1 MSEVKLKLTK
11 INIAQNYERTIAW
24 YEFYSV
30 ESACSWFNQLTT
42 DWWLIYVAKS
52 ANHWIMKSVCFSS

>member
-11 INIAQNYERTIAW
+11 INIAQNHERTIAW

-30 ESACSWFNQLTT
+30 ESACSWFNQLTI
-42 DWWLIYVAKS
+42 DWWLIYVAKLT
-52 ANHWIMKSVCFSS
+52 NHWIMKSVCSSS

>member
-11 INIAQNYERTIAW
+11 INIAQNHERMIAW

-30 ESACSWFNQLTT
+30 ELACSWFNQLMT

-52 ANHWIMKSVCFSS
+52 ANC